1 MSLLDDICARRRS
14 SVARRRA
21 AVPLHALPAPPTDV
35 APSLSA
41 SLRGVR
47 DEGVAVIAE
56 HKRRAPSSGPL
67 GTPATLAE
75 VVDGYTTAGASGLSV
90 LTEAEHFD
98 GSLADLD
105 EARRHTALPLLR
117 KDFTVDAYQLHEAR
131 AHGAS
136 AVLLIAAALTLEEA
150 RRFRELAGELGLE
163 VLLELHD
170 PSELDYL
177 AIDPEVVGV
186 NNRNLA
192 TMHVDLAA
200 GEALFGQLPT
210 HGPLRISESGIHG
223 PADAARMLGA
233 GYEALLIGTQFMR
246 TPDPGA
252 ALADFLAGTRRL
264 LAAQTE
270 AP

>member
-1 MSLLDDICARRRS
+1 MSILDDICARRRT

-21 AVPLHALPAPPTDV
+21 AVPRHALPAPP
-35 APSLSA
+35 ASAPPSLSA
-41 SLRGVR
+41 SLRNAAAG
-47 DEGVAVIAE
+47 GVAVIAE

-75 VVDGYTTAGASGLSV
+75 VVAGYAAAGAAGLSV

-98 GSLADLD
+98 GSLTDLD
-105 EARRHTALPLLR
+105 EARRHTSLPLLR

-136 AVLLIAAALTLEEA
+136 AVLLIAAALSLGEA

-163 VLLELHD
+163 VVLELHD

-177 AIDPEVVGV
+177 AVAPEIVGV

-192 TMHVDLAA
+192 TMRVDLAA
-200 GEALFGQLPT
+200 GEALFAQLPT
-210 HGPLRISESGIHG
+210 DGPVRISESGIHG

-233 GYEALLIGTQFMR
+233 GYEGLLIGTQFMR

-264 LAAQTE
+264 LTVE
-270 AP
+270 TDAP